1 MSKNELR
8 SSRKH
13 RKCSFANGASEL
25 QQVNIFLKILFHF
38 QTPSDTITV

>member
-8 SSRKH
+8 SSGKH
-13 RKCSFANGASEL
+13 RRCAFANSASEL
-25 QQVNIFLKILFHF
+25 QQVNIFLKILLHF